1 MMSAAE
7 LDRALQRLEDQST
20 RLRAVSRHN
29 PHVFL
34 EDKQELT
41 RAIRELRTVV
51 KAPVARVLPDL
62 AAIRPGTRT
71 IGRREVVVERRR
83 A

>member
-1 MMSAAE
+1 MISAAE
-7 LDRALQRLEDQST
+7 LDQALKRLEDQSD
-20 RLRAVSRHN
+20 RLRPVCRRN
-29 PHVFL
+29 PDAWI

-62 AAIRPGTRT
+62 AAIRPGVRT